1 MSMSLAAHCSISS
14 ARAVPA
20 GNPRSPTTP
29 SDSPTI
35 FTFPCFMRALSGL
48 HGSSG
53 RRAPLTTPGHVD
65 TEVDGRLVRQLRR
78 EIPLLV
84 TDDRDG
90 GCLRLGGDER
100 LARLRRELVAL
111 EVA

>member
-29 SDSPTI
+29 SDSPTT
-35 FTFPCFMRALSGL
+35 FTVPCFMRALSVL
-48 HGSSG
+48 RGSGG

-65 TEVDGRLVRQLRR
+65 AEVDGRLVRQLRR
-78 EIPLLV
+78 QVPLLV
-84 TDDRDG
+84 ADDGDRG
-90 GCLRLGGDER
+90 RLRLGGDEG
-100 LARLRRELVAL
+100 LARLGRE
-111 EVA
+111 